1 MPFNLVSTKFH
12 ETNFMTLKQ
21 KLEDH
26 VIIIFLT
33 VVVLAFSAGW
43 TASEQARVAN
53 KTEKIAELEKRIADQ
68 SQQLK
73 DNNAAIEP
81 CQKEI
86 NELRSKAKSQEA
98 VIKASQDNL
107 TQSRQAIQSL
117 NDLNHKL
124 NLDLQACASN
134 SNVMSLLREVEKKKE
149 SVEQSIATA
158 YQWDSEKPK
167 LEDYKRQAA
176 EYQLRIESLQQK
188 LSCGSK

>member
-134 SNVMSLLREVEKKKE
+134 SNVMSLLREVEKRKNRLNSPSQQHINGIPK
-149 SVEQSIATA
+149 SQSSKITS
-158 YQWDSEKPK
+158 DK
-167 LEDYKRQAA
+167 L
-176 EYQLRIESLQQK
+176 
-188 LSCGSK
+188 LSINCELSPCSKSYRVAQ